1 MDDPVE
7 PAAEERRIFV
17 PEPGPFP
24 FGMPGRIVAG
34 GTLTLVGVA
43 GLALPVLPGWALI
56 VPGLGIMAPAV
67 PFLRPVHLRVISYY
81 RRFTGEYGPHP
92 DEAHHRHPDG

>member
-1 MDDPVE
+1 MVDEAP
-7 PAAEERRIFV
+7 RFR

-24 FGMPGRIVAG
+24 GGNVGRIVAG
-34 GTLTLVGVA
+34 GGLCLIGVA

-67 PFLRPVHLRVISYY
+67 PVLRPLHLRVIALY

-92 DEAHHRHPDG
+92 DEVHPHG

>member
-1 MDDPVE
+1 MADDTP
-7 PAAEERRIFV
+7 RFR

-24 FGMPGRIVAG
+24 GGNVGRIVAG
-34 GTLTLVGVA
+34 SGLCLVGVA
-43 GLALPVLPGWALI
+43 GLALPMLPGWALI

-67 PFLRPVHLRVISYY
+67 PVLRPLHLRVLMTY

-92 DEAHHRHPDG
+92 DEVPHDG

>member
-1 MDDPVE
+1 MAPE
-7 PAAEERRIFV
+7 SFI

-24 FGMPGRIVAG
+24 GGNAGRVVAG
-34 GTLTLVGVA
+34 SALCLVGVA
-43 GLALPVLPGWALI
+43 GLALPMLPGWALI

-67 PFLRPVHLRVISYY
+67 PFLRPIHRKVLMTY

-92 DEAHHRHPDG
+92 EEVEHDG